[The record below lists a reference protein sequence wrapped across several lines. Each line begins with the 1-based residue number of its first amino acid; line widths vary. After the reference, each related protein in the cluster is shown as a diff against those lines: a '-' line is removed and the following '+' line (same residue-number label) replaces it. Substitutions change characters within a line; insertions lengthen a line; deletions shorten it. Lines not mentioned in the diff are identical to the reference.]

1 MTDSSGRSDRFR
13 ALLVL
18 AATLGT
24 IIFNW
29 LAASGRVG
37 GVTPAE
43 VSARYPTHVTPSGYA
58 FSIWSLIYV
67 GLIAFSIYQ
76 LLPANLVKYRGVRS
90 LYILSCALNCA
101 WIFFWHNDQ
110 ILICFVI
117 ISALLVVLLMII
129 RTLRVTATSGEYWF
143 AKAPFGLYAG
153 WVTAATLVSFAVSL
167 TFFRIEMSE
176 SAGTTFAVVLIL
188 GASTLGI
195 LVRVGLSN
203 YLYPLSIAWALT
215 AIAIKQSSNTPIVVA
230 CAIGVIACLIA
241 TLSFVVNLPS
251 RGTVHQ

>member
-13 ALLVL
+13 AFLVL

-29 LAASGRVG
+29 LAAMGRVG

-43 VSARYPTHVTPSGYA
+43 VSARYPTPVTPSGYA
-58 FSIWSLIYV
+58 FSIWGLIYV
-67 GLIAFSIYQ
+67 GLIAFSVYQ
-76 LLPANLVKYRGVRS
+76 LLPANLAKYRGVRS
-90 LYILSCALNCA
+90 LYILSCAFNCA

-117 ISALLVVLLMII
+117 ITALLVVLLMIV
-129 RTLRVTATSGEYWF
+129 RKLRITATSGEYWF

-176 SAGTTFAVVLIL
+176 SAGTTLAVVLVL
-188 GASTLGI
+188 GASVLGI
-195 LVRVGLSN
+195 LVRIGLSN

-215 AIAIKQSSNTPIVVA
+215 AIAIKQSGNTPIVVA